1 MAAKANF
8 NAYHNYVTDSLYQWD
23 LNQVLTIQGLNLA
36 TAPEVHFSNKNMAY
50 AIVRQSTMANHVVSV
65 NIPNSLLQEPLRIYA
80 HIGTYEGRT
89 FTVVETVEIPV
100 IPRVRPQ
107 DYQIEDTDGE
117 VYSFNRL
124 ENMMANM
131 ATKAQ
136 VANIVAGVGSDAEL
150 VDVRYGADG
159 VTYASAGEAVRAQ
172 VQDVANDMASNFN
185 EDAMNRIFSNAIT
198 LGRAWTV
205 VIGKAPN
212 WAQNNENLRATG
224 AFSLFWRPVKIA
236 PADGYHVS
244 VIFLDAFNNCVS
256 ETGWTAE
263 PVVVSPGQRFATN
276 IRKRNNSEMSESEAR
291 GAVYLSI
298 VETTATTGDVIAS
311 ASVEQGRVD
320 GASYTFL
327 RIPYVSN
334 RGNAIRP
341 RLSLTSSDGSLSG
354 AKRSAL
360 QYARDNAKE
369 VTINAGL
376 FDVTNRQPVGQTII
390 GGVSIVD
397 TPMAD
402 DNGAPISAT
411 ECYPLCIDAN
421 GILSAPYPRS
431 VSTADMIADGIVQ
444 AITGWGKLVEDFAVC
459 SADIEAETVHP
470 GKYIRQC
477 VGQFQNG
484 DYCVLTVDQ
493 SRGTVLNEAGLTY
506 EQCAQLLVDKGVK
519 FAYSLD
525 GGGSAATV
533 LGRRQINPIYEGTT
547 GRAVPTVITFEIQ

>member
-8 NAYHNYVTDSLYQWD
+8 NAYHNYAIDSLHQWD
-23 LNQVLTIQGLNLA
+23 RNQVLTLRGLNLV
-36 TAPEVHFSNKNMAY
+36 TAPEVHFSNKNMDR
-50 AIVRQSTMANHVVSV
+50 AIVRQASMVNHVVTV
-65 NIPNSLLQEPLRIYA
+65 NIPNSLLQDPLRIYA
-80 HIGTYEGRT
+80 HIGIYEGRT

-100 IPRVRPQ
+100 IPRARPE
-107 DYQIEDTDGE
+107 DYQIEDSDGE

-131 ATKAQ
+131 ATKDQ
-136 VANIVAGVGSDAEL
+136 LANIVAGVGSDAEL

-159 VTYASAGEAVRAQ
+159 VTYASAGEAVRTQIENA
-172 VQDVANDMASNFN
+172 VNGTASNFN
-185 EDAMNRIFSNAIT
+185 EDAMNRIFSKAVT
-198 LGRAWTV
+198 LGRAWTFR
-205 VIGKAPN
+205 IGQTPN
-212 WAQNNENLRATG
+212 WALNNENVRATS
-224 AFSLFWRPVKIA
+224 AISQYWRPIKVV
-236 PADGYHVS
+236 PVSGYRVS
-244 VIFLDAFNNCVS
+244 VIFLDEAKNCVS
-256 ETGWTAE
+256 ETGWTAAATD
-263 PVVVSPGQRFATN
+263 VSAGQRFAVN
-276 IRKRNNSEMSESEAR
+276 ICKADNSAMTESEAA
-291 GAVYLSI
+291 GAVSLKI
-298 VETTATTGDVIAS
+298 VENVTTAGEVIAS
-311 ASVEQGRVD
+311 ASVEHGRVD

-327 RIPYVSN
+327 RIPYISN
-334 RGNAIRP
+334 GGHAIRP
-341 RLSLTSSDGSLSG
+341 RLALTSADGSLTG
-354 AKRSAL
+354 AKRSPL
-360 QYARDNAKE
+360 RYAQDNEKDI
-369 VTINAGL
+369 TINAGL
-376 FDVTNRQPVGQTII
+376 FNVTTNQPVGQTII

-411 ECYPLCIDAN
+411 ECYPLCIDGA
-421 GILSAPYPRS
+421 GMLSAPYARN

-459 SADIEAETVHP
+459 SADIDAETVHP

-493 SRGTVLNEAGLTY
+493 ARGAVLNEAGLTY

-533 LGRRQINPIYEGTT
+533 LGKRQLNPIYEGTT
-547 GRAVPTVITFEIQ
+547 GRAVPTIITFEIQ

>member
-8 NAYHNYVTDSLYQWD
+8 NAYHNYAIDSLHQWD
-23 LNQVLTIQGLNLA
+23 RNQVLTLRGLNLA
-36 TAPEVHFSNKNMAY
+36 TAPEVHFSNKNMDR
-50 AIVRQSTMANHVVSV
+50 AIVRQATMENHVVTV
-65 NIPNSLLQEPLRIYA
+65 NIPNSLLQHPLRIYA
-80 HIGTYEGRT
+80 HIGIYEGST

-100 IPRVRPQ
+100 IPRVRPL

-131 ATKAQ
+131 ATKDQ
-136 VANIVAGVGSDAEL
+136 VANLVSGVGSDAEL

-159 VTYASAGEAVRAQ
+159 KTYPSAGEAVRMQIQNA
-172 VQDVANDMASNFN
+172 VNGTASNFN
-185 EDAMNRIFSNAIT
+185 EAAMNRIFSDAVT
-198 LGRAWTV
+198 LGVAWMVKTGQE
-205 VIGKAPN
+205 IYLMID
-212 WAQNNENLRATG
+212 NENVRATG
-224 AFSLFWRPVKIA
+224 AISLYWRPITVV
-236 PADGYHVS
+236 PTSGYRAS
-244 VIFLDAFNNCVS
+244 VIFLDDAKNCVS
-256 ETGWTAE
+256 ETGWTTATTDV
-263 PVVVSPGQRFATN
+263 PAGQRFAVN
-276 IRKRNNSEMSESEAR
+276 ISKADNSAMTEREAA
-291 GAVYLSI
+291 GAVSLKI
-298 VETTATTGDVIAS
+298 VENVAAGEVIAS
-311 ASVEQGRVD
+311 ASVERGRVD
-320 GASYTFL
+320 GASYNFL
-327 RIPYVSN
+327 RIPYISN
-334 RGNAIRP
+334 GGHAIRP
-341 RLSLTSSDGSLSG
+341 RLALTSADGSLSG
-354 AKRSAL
+354 AKRSPL
-360 QYARDNAKE
+360 QYARDNEKDI
-369 VTINAGL
+369 TINAGL
-376 FDVTNRQPVGQTII
+376 FNVTTNQPVGQTIV
-390 GGVSIVD
+390 GGVSMVD

-411 ECYPLCIDAN
+411 ECYPLCIDGA
-421 GILSAPYPRS
+421 GMLSAPYARS

-459 SADIEAETVHP
+459 AADIEAETVHP

-477 VGQFQNG
+477 IGQFQNG

-533 LGRRQINPIYEGTT
+533 LGKRQLNPIYEGTT